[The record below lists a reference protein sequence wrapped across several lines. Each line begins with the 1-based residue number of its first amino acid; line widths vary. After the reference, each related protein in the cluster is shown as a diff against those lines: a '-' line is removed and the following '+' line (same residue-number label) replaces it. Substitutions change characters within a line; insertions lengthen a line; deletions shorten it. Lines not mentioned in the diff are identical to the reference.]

1 MPFIA
6 HLEELRSCL
15 IKSCAALS
23 IAFLGCYAVA
33 DNIFSILIAPLLTIH
48 IPGLTLIGTA
58 VPEAFFTKLKVS
70 FIAAVFFSL
79 PVILWQVWKFVA
91 PGLYAH
97 EKRYARGLV
106 FFGSLFFLLGAWF
119 CYEVIF
125 RGVFLFF
132 LKRYQAIDVQP
143 AIKIGEYLSFSSRL
157 ILAFGVIFE
166 LPVVVYFLARIG
178 LMDHRFL
185 IHQFRYAIVVIFILA
200 AILTP
205 PDLVSQILLS
215 VPLAVIYGISIGA
228 AYLGRPKNK
237 ISNG

>member
-15 IKSCAALS
+15 IKSCLALS
-23 IAFLGCYAVA
+23 IAFFACYAVA
-33 DNIFSILIAPLLTIH
+33 ENIFSILIAPLVSIQ
-48 IPGLTLIGTA
+48 IPGLVLIGTA

-70 FIAAVFFSL
+70 FVAAVFFSL

-91 PGLYAH
+91 PGLYEH
-97 EKRYARGLV
+97 EKRYARALV

-119 CYEVIF
+119 CYEIIF
-125 RGVFLFF
+125 RVVYVFF
-132 LKRYQAIDVQP
+132 LKRYQAIDVRP
-143 AIKIGEYLSFSSRL
+143 TIRIGEYLSFSARL

-166 LPVVVYFLARIG
+166 LPVVVYFLARVG

-185 IHQFRYAIVVIFILA
+185 IRQFRYAILVIFFLA

-205 PDLVSQILLS
+205 PDLISQILLS
-215 VPLAVIYGISIGA
+215 VPLSLIYGVSIGA
-228 AYLGRPKNK
+228 AYLGQLR
-237 ISNG
+237 SNTSSG